1 MLLTV
6 KGLVLRETPYG
17 EADKLIDLL
26 TDEGVITVRARGARK
41 PGSKYAAL
49 TQLFSYAEFCLRQSH
64 DHFFLDSAV
73 PIQLF
78 YGIRNDLEALAL
90 AAYFSELT
98 RKIATAQPQP
108 QILRLFL
115 YCLHYLSVHSRPL
128 PQIKSIFELRML
140 TELGMMPDLLCCS
153 ACGEYLPQQ
162 LVLRIANGD
171 FRCSECHPNN
181 QTTDL
186 SVTVGVLQAARHIVF
201 SDFDRLFH
209 YRLQDRSQQL
219 LSLFTEQYACYRLEL
234 RCKTLRFYHSLTDG
248 CTTMPLS
255 QPDFGT
261 DYE

>member
-17 EADKLIDLL
+17 ETDKLIDLL
-26 TDEGVITVRARGARK
+26 TDEGVITIRVRGARK

-49 TQLFSYAEFCLRQSH
+49 TQLFSYAEFCLRQNH
-64 DHFFLDSAV
+64 DRYFLDSAV

-98 RKIATAQPQP
+98 QKIATAQPQP

-115 YCLHYLSVHSRPL
+115 YCLHYLSAHSRPL
-128 PQIKSIFELRML
+128 PLIKSIFELRML
-140 TELGMMPDLLCCS
+140 TELGMMPDLLCCPI
-153 ACGEYLPQQ
+153 CGEYLPHK

-171 FRCSECHPNN
+171 FICSGCHLHPGINE
-181 QTTDL
+181 L
-186 SVTVGVLQAARHIVF
+186 SVTAGVLQAARHIVF

-209 YRLQDRSQQL
+209 FRLQDRSQQL
-219 LSLFTEQYACYRLEL
+219 LSQFTEQYACYRLEM
-234 RCKTLRFYHSLTDG
+234 RCKTLRFYHSLTEG
-248 CTTMPLS
+248 SSPMPLS
-255 QPDFGT
+255 QPDLGT